1 MSASISL
8 HGQTHMCVWFRDRLA
23 CDADRRPRQCSDPA
37 NGAVCRESRGDETRE
52 GARPRRGESNRMD
65 RRARTECNDGM
76 CPGKQVDRPV
86 PPGPAPAGGGRVV
99 RAPDRTADGFAI
111 GTVCGGVCGPERRSV
126 SFGYK
131 TEDARPPAL
140 YRRVYGY
147 FPRPPRRS
155 SSRPRTAPGM
165 MNLSFPLCLVTPQL
179 ELPPRCRPSWQSGH
193 RGRVERSNSPGRAA
207 ALSRTLLA
215 RHP

>member
-1 MSASISL
+1 M
-8 HGQTHMCVWFRDRLA
+8 QTGGPDNAVTPRTVRCV
-23 CDADRRPRQCSDPA
+23 
-37 NGAVCRESRGDETRE
+37 GSRGETRRGRE
-52 GARPRRGESNRMD
+52 LALGAAN
-65 RRARTECNDGM
+65 RTEWIAAHERNAMTECA
-76 CPGKQVDRPV
+76 QVNRYRPV